1 MDRIAVGLPWSRR
14 GVSDA
19 QVWKFKK
26 WTESPWGCL
35 GVALGL
41 PWSRRG
47 VSDAQA
53 LKFTF
58 CVVFFLAFFKIIKKC
73 VEVALNFI
81 LFFTFKLKQEK
92 YWCKIPIF
100 IGYFDI

>member
-1 MDRIAVGLPWSRR
+1 MDRIALGL
-14 GVSDA
+14 
-19 QVWKFKK
+19 
-26 WTESPWGCL
+26 PWGCL